1 MLADRAYN
9 PLCLSIWQS
18 AIKTRKSTV
27 LHIWPWV
34 CVADGNSNTFVIM
47 YMMMLWNHEILWQPY
62 SEISLIYR
70 CYWVRFQFCHPIIW
84 IYCVVPL
91 FLVNYAIK
99 WIIFYVQMQLQ
110 SVLPLPLCWWCI
122 FHCFFQAKRWT
133 EISARPP
140 RLWSPCPVRCLARG
154 TACSATG
161 PPGLLVLRP
170 APAKPSRESRWG
182 HAPFWLI
189 TPGKV
194 SLHLSTVRQSPAPS
208 CMEIYADEAR
218 ILA

>member
-18 AIKTRKSTV
+18 VIKTRKSTV

-70 CYWVRFQFCHPIIW
+70 CYWVRFQFCHPVIW

-91 FLVNYAIK
+91 FLVNYTIK

-110 SVLPLPLCWWCI
+110 SVLPFFLCVDGVY
-122 FHCFFQAKRWT
+122 FTVSFR
-133 EISARPP
+133 R
-140 RLWSPCPVRCLARG
+140 RG
-154 TACSATG
+154 GQKS
-161 PPGLLVLRP
+161 LLVRPGSGARALWGALLKGLR
-170 APAKPSRESRWG
+170 AQRLDLLVYLFSDLLQQNHR
-182 HAPFWLI
+182 
-189 TPGKV
+189 GK
-194 SLHLSTVRQSPAPS
+194 
-208 CMEIYADEAR
+208 ADEDT
-218 ILA
+218 LHSGL

>member
-1 MLADRAYN
+1 
-9 PLCLSIWQS
+9 
-18 AIKTRKSTV
+18 
-27 LHIWPWV
+27 
-34 CVADGNSNTFVIM
+34 
-47 YMMMLWNHEILWQPY
+47 MMWQPY

-70 CYWVRFQFCHPIIW
+70 CYWVWFQVLSPSHLNLLC
-84 IYCVVPL
+84 CS
-91 FLVNYAIK
+91 LVFSELYNVEMNYILRSNAA
-99 WIIFYVQMQLQ
+99 
-110 SVLPLPLCWWCI
+110 SVGPSFLPLCWWCI
-122 FHCFFQAKRWT
+122 FHCFLQAKRWT

-208 CMEIYADEAR
+208 CMEIYADEAW